1 MSRRFIILIPIPL
14 ARVIL
19 AAIIDVWP
27 IPHVFFICP
36 DVADSVLQCHV
47 PHCTF
52 VGQSVV
58 SFEKKKSKKKI
69 RKTRGEGERGGRG
82 CGVTPNGYIESEQKS
97 SSCFDACMALFY
109 IAPFGKKKMQKKQ

>member
-58 SFEKKKSKKKI
+58 SFEKKKKAKNKSVKQEEKGKG
-69 RKTRGEGERGGRG
+69 GEG
-82 CGVTPNGYIESEQKS
+82 GV
-97 SSCFDACMALFY
+97 A
-109 IAPFGKKKMQKKQ
+109 